1 MSVSS
6 KAVPCRELHPAL
18 HQAKQATSRARQI
31 LLPPSS
37 VWSQPSLE
45 GRAAGGQVEEERRK
59 AEADKV
65 AAITALER
73 ASREFMRE
81 KAEKRAL
88 EARIAGMQKQVLVG
102 GARLEDSPAVRC
114 AALLLAACC
123 CCCCLSGH
131 DQWRLF
137 LPRGC
142 RCSLD
147 PRGLACR

>member
-1 MSVSS
+1 M
-6 KAVPCRELHPAL
+6 
-18 HQAKQATSRARQI
+18 
-31 LLPPSS
+31 
-37 VWSQPSLE
+37 
-45 GRAAGGQVEEERRK
+45 EEERRK

-114 AALLLAACC
+114 ALLL
-123 CCCCLSGH
+123 LLLLLYEGT
-131 DQWRLF
+131 
-137 LPRGC
+137 
-142 RCSLD
+142 
-147 PRGLACR
+147 